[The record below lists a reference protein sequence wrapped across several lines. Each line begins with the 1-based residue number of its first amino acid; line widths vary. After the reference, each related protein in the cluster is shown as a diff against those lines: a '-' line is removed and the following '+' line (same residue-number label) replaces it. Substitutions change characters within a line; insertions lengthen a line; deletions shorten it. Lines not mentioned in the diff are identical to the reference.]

1 MTQQRVPHITLGA
14 LGWDRDD
21 PVYPEDLPL
30 EWRLAY
36 YANTRAA
43 VWVPAEAW
51 LGGAVPDTAAWRE
64 DVNEG
69 FRFVVA
75 LDERHA
81 EAPGRAA
88 IAAAIGALGEQL
100 AAVVATAEVH
110 SAVLG
115 ERHAGLRVD
124 PAAVW
129 RGVAVPAA
137 EVRLGLVSADRLGS
151 PRAMRE
157 VLEAFAAAA
166 TVPAPCLFVDG
177 PLGLLEDL
185 DTLGRLMG
193 VC

>member
-1 MTQQRVPHITLGA
+1 MTQQLVRQITIGA

-21 PVYPEDLPL
+21 PVYPEDLPVD
-30 EWRLAY
+30 WRLAY

-51 LGGAVPDTAAWRE
+51 LGGTMPDTAAWRE

-75 LDERHA
+75 LDGRHA
-81 EAPGRAA
+81 DAPGRAA

-100 AAVVATAEVH
+100 AAVVATAGVH

-124 PAAVW
+124 PEAVW
-129 RGVAVPAA
+129 RGGAVSAA
-137 EVRLGLVSADRLGS
+137 EVRLGIVPADGLGS

-166 TVPAPCLFVDG
+166 TVPTPCLFVDG
-177 PLGLLEDL
+177 PLGQLEDL

>member
-1 MTQQRVPHITLGA
+1 MTQQLVRQITIGA

-21 PVYPEDLPL
+21 PVYPEDLPVD
-30 EWRLAY
+30 WRLAY

-51 LGGAVPDTAAWRE
+51 LGGTMPDTAAWRE

-75 LDERHA
+75 LDGRHA
-81 EAPGRAA
+81 DAPGRAA

-100 AAVVATAEVH
+100 AAVVATAGVH

-124 PAAVW
+124 PEAVW
-129 RGVAVPAA
+129 RGGAVSAA
-137 EVRLGLVSADRLGS
+137 EVRLGIVPADRLGS

-166 TVPAPCLFVDG
+166 TVPTPCLFVDG
-177 PLGLLEDL
+177 PLGQLEDL